1 VGLHRRGDG
10 LYDAFLTVPTV
21 RSRTMQTTTV
31 NSLPQPQFSRAGII
45 WLKLAVLYLILGI
58 SLGIAM
64 GASQN
69 FTLRPV
75 HAHINL
81 LGWTTMALAGLI
93 YSVFPQAG
101 ESRLA
106 RLHFWLLN
114 LALPVMM
121 VALSMLL
128 LGHMAFAPALVIAEI
143 IAALAILAFAANLFL
158 NLKQ

>member
-1 VGLHRRGDG
+1 
-10 LYDAFLTVPTV
+10 
-21 RSRTMQTTTV
+21 MQTTTA
-31 NSLPQPQFSRAGII
+31 SSIPQPQFSRAGII
-45 WLKLAVLYLILGI
+45 WLKLAVLYLLLGI

-101 ESRLA
+101 ESGLA

-121 VALSMLL
+121 GALTMLL
-128 LGHMAFAPALVIAEI
+128 LGHMSIAPVLAIAEI
-143 IAALAILAFAANLFL
+143 VGALAILAFAANLFL
-158 NLKQ
+158 NLRQ

>member
-1 VGLHRRGDG
+1 
-10 LYDAFLTVPTV
+10 
-21 RSRTMQTTTV
+21 MQTTTV
-31 NSLPQPQFSRAGII
+31 NPLPQPQFSRAGII
-45 WLKLAVLYLILGI
+45 WIKLAVLYLIFGI

-93 YSVFPQAG
+93 YSVFPKAG

-121 VALSMLL
+121 GALSMLL
-128 LGHMAFAPALVIAEI
+128 LGHAGITPVLAVSEI
-143 IAALAILAFAANLFL
+143 IGALAIVAFAANLFL

>member
-1 VGLHRRGDG
+1 VGLHRRDDG
-10 LYDAFLTVPTV
+10 MYDALHIDPFV
-21 RSRTMQTTTV
+21 RSLTMQTTTV
-31 NSLPQPQFSRAGII
+31 SSLPQPQFSRAGII
-45 WLKLAVLYLILGI
+45 WIKLAVLYLIFGI

-121 VALSMLL
+121 TALSMLL

-143 IAALAILAFAANLFL
+143 TAAMAILAFAANLFL

>member
-1 VGLHRRGDG
+1 
-10 LYDAFLTVPTV
+10 
-21 RSRTMQTTTV
+21 MQTATV
-31 NSLPQPQFSRAGII
+31 TKPAAFAQPAAAQFSSAGVI
-45 WLKLAVLYLILGI
+45 WLKLAVLYLVLGI
-58 SLGIAM
+58 SVGIGM

-101 ESRLA
+101 ASRLA
-106 RLHFWLLN
+106 RVHFWLLN

-121 VALSMLL
+121 VALSLL
-128 LGHMAFAPALVIAEI
+128 LFGMTAIAPVLAISEI
-143 IAALAILAFAANLFL
+143 IGAVAIVVFAVNLFV
-158 NLKQ
+158 NLKN

>member
-1 VGLHRRGDG
+1 M
-10 LYDAFLTVPTV
+10 YDAFHIDHPI

-31 NSLPQPQFSRAGII
+31 SSVPQPQFSRAGII

-93 YSVFPQAG
+93 YSVFPKAG

-106 RLHFWLLN
+106 RVHFWLLN

-121 VALSMLL
+121 GALSMLL
-128 LGHMAFAPALVIAEI
+128 LGHMAIAPVLAISEI
-143 IAALAILAFAANLFL
+143 IGALAILAFAANLFL